1 MIQATDN
8 VRTARTVGHVV
19 PEYLPRSATFIHT
32 TLRFQRAFRPIVF
45 TRRTSNL
52 EEFPVAS
59 IAELDA
65 VSGPVQRL
73 TARAAG
79 YREPFEHRVALET
92 ARQGCVALH
101 AHFGWAGKSS
111 VSSAR
116 RLRLPLVTTFYG
128 RDLSEVDR
136 TRGGMVRNPYRRLF
150 SEGTLFVCEGPAMA
164 EQLARVGCPE
174 DRIRIVRIGL
184 DLEKFP
190 WRPRRR
196 GSPLVVLQTCRFVEK
211 KGVDL
216 SIRAFAA
223 ARPRLGESE
232 LWLVGDGPLRA
243 QLEALTRELGVADS
257 VRFLG
262 MVSHDEYRKVIER
275 AHVCVQPSRVARDG
289 DTEGGAPTV
298 LLEMQASGIP
308 VVATRHADIPFV
320 VARPD
325 ELVDEEDVV
334 GLAAALA
341 RLAEASEADWDAR
354 IEAGRELVEREH
366 DAAVVARAIESVYEE
381 AIELAALRA
390 DIRAPERAECAT
402 TS

>member
-1 MIQATDN
+1 LAQATDN
-8 VRTARTVGHVV
+8 GRTPRTVGHVV

-32 TLRFQRAFRPIVF
+32 TLRFQRAYRPVVF
-45 TRRTSNL
+45 ARRTSNL

-59 IAELDA
+59 VSELDA
-65 VSGPVQRL
+65 DSGLVQRL
-73 TARAAG
+73 AARAAG
-79 YREPFEHRVALET
+79 YGEPFERRVARET
-92 ARQGCVALH
+92 VREGCVALH

-111 VSSAR
+111 VSTAR
-116 RLRLPLVTTFYG
+116 RNRLPLVTTFYG

-136 TRGGMVRNPYRRLF
+136 TRGGMARNPYRRLF

-174 DRIRIVRIGL
+174 DRVRIVRIGL

-190 WRPRRR
+190 LRPRRR
-196 GSPLVVLQTCRFVEK
+196 ESTLVLLQTCRFVEK

-223 ARPRLGESE
+223 ARSQLGESE
-232 LWLVGDGPLRA
+232 LWLVGDGPIRVE
-243 QLEALTRELGVADS
+243 LEALASELGVADA

-262 MVSHDEYRKVIER
+262 MVSHDEYREVIER
-275 AHVCVQPSRVARDG
+275 AHVCLQPSRVASDG

-298 LLEMQASGIP
+298 LLEMQASGVPI
-308 VVATRHADIPFV
+308 VATRHADIPFV

-325 ELVDEEDVV
+325 ELVDEEDVA
-334 GLAAALA
+334 GLAAALV
-341 RLAEASEADWDAR
+341 RLAEAPDADWDAR
-354 IEAGRELVEREH
+354 IEAGRDLVEREH
-366 DAAVVARAIESVYEE
+366 DAAVVARRIEAVYEE
-381 AIELAALRA
+381 AIEVVATHAGS
-390 DIRAPERAECAT
+390 RAPERAECAT

>member
-1 MIQATDN
+1 MAQATDN
-8 VRTARTVGHVV
+8 GRTPRIVGHVV

-32 TLRFQRAFRPIVF
+32 TLRFQRAYRPVVF
-45 TRRTSNL
+45 ARRTSNL

-59 IAELDA
+59 VSELDA
-65 VSGPVQRL
+65 DSGPLQRL
-73 TARAAG
+73 AARAAG
-79 YREPFEHRVALET
+79 YREPFERSVARET
-92 ARQGCVALH
+92 ARKGCVALH

-111 VSSAR
+111 VSTAR

-136 TRGGMVRNPYRRLF
+136 TRGGMARNPYRRLF
-150 SEGTLFVCEGPAMA
+150 SEGTLFLCEGPAMA
-164 EQLARVGCPE
+164 KQLTRVGCPE

-190 WRPRRR
+190 FSPRRR
-196 GSPLVVLQTCRFVEK
+196 ESNLVLLQTCRFVEK

-223 ARPRLGESE
+223 ARSRLGESE
-232 LWLVGDGPLRA
+232 LWLVGDGPSRA
-243 QLEALTRELGVADS
+243 DFEALAGELGVADS

-262 MVSHDEYRKVIER
+262 MVSHDEYREVIER
-275 AHVCVQPSRVARDG
+275 AHVCLQPSRVASDG

-298 LLEMQASGIP
+298 LLEMQASGVP
-308 VVATRHADIPFV
+308 VVATRHADIPYV

-325 ELVDEEDVV
+325 ELVDEEDVA
-334 GLAAALA
+334 GLAETLV
-341 RLAEASEADWDAR
+341 RLAEAPEADWNAR

-366 DAAVVARAIESVYEE
+366 DAAVVARAIESVYDE
-381 AIELAALRA
+381 AIELVAMRA
-390 DIRAPERAECAT
+390 GTRTPERAECAT